1 MPGTEIN
8 GNITAMSAVA
18 QQLTAPDMPPSLARL
33 GTPPNLAGLFEGIAM
48 SVLDKAATASM
59 AAFMTKVTEDIVTF
73 SGKTRTAA
81 ITYSAADVASALELA
96 NKATKVIKQGVD
108 LVKKTTATQS
118 QQPGED
124 KPSTTE
130 PAGNVPQAAV

>member
-8 GNITAMSAVA
+8 GNITAMSAVS
-18 QQLTAPDMPPSLARL
+18 QQLSAPDLPPSLARL
-33 GTPPNLAGLFEGIAM
+33 GTMPSLAGLFEGIAM

-59 AAFMTKVTEDIVTF
+59 SAFMGKVTEDIATF

-96 NKATKVIKQGVD
+96 GKATKVIKQGVD
-108 LVKKTTATQS
+108 FVKQS
-118 QQPGED
+118 SAAQPGEE

-130 PAGNVPQAAV
+130 PSGENPPASV